1 MRIGVDIDNVI
12 SNFDEVLL
20 SEYLEHDKNLR
31 NTGIVNEYAKIRG
44 KFDWSEEEEKA
55 FYLETVRKIVSD
67 LKPIEGASKYI
78 KLLRK
83 VGIEI
88 YIISGRD
95 NGEYDDPY
103 KITENWLEKNDIEYD
118 KLILTNA
125 YNVHEKADI
134 CLKNDI
140 KILIE
145 DSLKTCIDAYSFG
158 IEALIMDTPYNRC
171 NDYLRRVHN
180 WEEIY
185 KFVLNY
191 QRRKYKVILDTDTFN
206 ESDDQFAVA
215 YMLKNQNIF
224 DVQAITIAPFRN
236 ASRFYED
243 SGIENSYKEAKKIC
257 ELSGYKNFDKIY
269 KGSTDYMMNGYN
281 EKNLAVEKIIEIAL
295 NNDKTYILGIGA
307 ITNIALAIKY
317 EPRIVS
323 KIEIIW
329 LGGHT
334 LMYPNNL
341 NEANFKDID
350 AVKIV
355 YESGVKLTVI
365 PCKGVASNLETT
377 VYELRANLN
386 ENKEL
391 DKYLI
396 DGFERYINT
405 YRHEQR
411 WPVWDI
417 AVIAYMINPMW
428 FVRRVVNIP
437 SINSDYAYVE
447 NNNNDNKMNVVCYL
461 NSNKIY
467 QDLFQRLGEEDETN

>member
-1 MRIGVDIDNVI
+1 
-12 SNFDEVLL
+12 
-20 SEYLEHDKNLR
+20 
-31 NTGIVNEYAKIRG
+31 
-44 KFDWSEEEEKA
+44 
-55 FYLETVRKIVSD
+55 
-67 LKPIEGASKYI
+67 
-78 KLLRK
+78 
-83 VGIEI
+83 
-88 YIISGRD
+88 
-95 NGEYDDPY
+95 
-103 KITENWLEKNDIEYD
+103 
-118 KLILTNA
+118 
-125 YNVHEKADI
+125 
-134 CLKNDI
+134 
-140 KILIE
+140 
-145 DSLKTCIDAYSFG
+145 
-158 IEALIMDTPYNRC
+158 
-171 NDYLRRVHN
+171 
-180 WEEIY
+180 
-185 KFVLNY
+185 
-191 QRRKYKVILDTDTFN
+191 
-206 ESDDQFAVA
+206 
-215 YMLKNQNIF
+215 
-224 DVQAITIAPFRN
+224 
-236 ASRFYED
+236 
-243 SGIENSYKEAKKIC
+243 
-257 ELSGYKNFDKIY
+257 
-269 KGSTDYMMNGYN
+269 MNGYN
-281 EKNLAVEKIIEIAL
+281 EKNVAVEKIIEVAL
-295 NNDKTYILGIGA
+295 KNDKTYILGIGA

-329 LGGHT
+329 LGGHN

-377 VYELRANLN
+377 VYELRANMN

-437 SINSDYAYVE
+437 SINSDYAYIDS
-447 NNNNDNKMNVVCYL
+447 NNDYKMNVVCYL

-467 QDLFQRLGEEDETN
+467 QDLFKKLGEYNETN

>member
-67 LKPIEGASKYI
+67 LKPINGASKYI

-83 VGIEI
+83 AGIEI

-95 NGEYDDPY
+95 NGEYDEPL
-103 KITENWLEKNDIEYD
+103 KITKNWLEKHNIEYD

-125 YNVHEKADI
+125 YNVHEKADV

-145 DSLKTCIDAYSFG
+145 DSLKTCIDAYLFG
-158 IEALIMDTPYNRC
+158 VEVLIMDTPYNRC
-171 NDYLRRVHN
+171 NDYLRRVYN
-180 WEEIY
+180 WEDIY
-185 KFVLNY
+185 NFVLNY
-191 QRRKYKVILDTDTFN
+191 QKRKYKVILDTDTFN
-206 ESDDQFAVA
+206 ESDDQFALA
-215 YMLKNQNIF
+215 YMLRSQDIF
-224 DVQAITIAPFRN
+224 DIEAITIAPFRN
-236 ASRFYED
+236 LSRFYED
-243 SGIENSYKEAKKIC
+243 SGIENSYKEARKIC
-257 ELSGYKNFDKIY
+257 ELAGYKNFDKIY
-269 KGSTDYMMNGYN
+269 KGSTNYIMNGYN
-281 EKNLAVEKIIEIAL
+281 EKNVAVEKIIEVAL
-295 NNDKTYILGIGA
+295 KNDKTYILGIGA

-329 LGGHT
+329 LGGHN

-377 VYELRANLN
+377 VYELRANMN

-437 SINSDYAYVE
+437 SINSDYAYIDS
-447 NNNNDNKMNVVCYL
+447 NNDYKMNVVCYL

-467 QDLFQRLGEEDETN
+467 QDLFKKLGEYNETN